1 MFIALLFM
9 FSTVVHAE
17 SIDGTDSLAMNES
30 IQIESVTAET
40 SHCMKSYQVL
50 RNRMAVVSGLAPF
63 VGGAEIFGS
72 AMLAV
77 GYEYGGMTTLRAS
90 ALAPAAGVFFNS
102 VLPSAALLS
111 YLGLETFSIIKF
123 VQANRAYHL
132 LKDLYGI
139 GDGKM
144 LSSFIR
150 SVQKSRPDLSEEEI
164 KNQLITADQNEE
176 LCNGNWANN
185 NHQKHH
191 LLVRNL
197 VMIGKM
203 KKHIIHSE
211 NVAENLD

>member
-1 MFIALLFM
+1 
-9 FSTVVHAE
+9 
-17 SIDGTDSLAMNES
+17 
-30 IQIESVTAET
+30 
-40 SHCMKSYQVL
+40 
-50 RNRMAVVSGLAPF
+50 
-63 VGGAEIFGS
+63 
-72 AMLAV
+72 
-77 GYEYGGMTTLRAS
+77 
-90 ALAPAAGVFFNS
+90 
-102 VLPSAALLS
+102 
-111 YLGLETFSIIKF
+111 
-123 VQANRAYHL
+123 
-132 LKDLYGI
+132 
-139 GDGKM
+139 M